1 MDTQEPAPEDQH
13 FISPLERIL
22 RPFAAFFSLSAS
34 SGILLVVCALAA
46 MLWANSPA
54 SASYTATWQ
63 LPFTI
68 GFGQD
73 HVLTKPIILWINDGL
88 MAVFFLLVG
97 LEIKRE
103 VTSGELATLKKAALP
118 CAAAL
123 GGMIVPALIYAGWNA
138 GQPSLRGWGIPM
150 ATDIAFSLGI
160 LALMGPRV
168 PLALKVF
175 LTALAI
181 ADDLG
186 AVLVIAI
193 FYTSGVSAW
202 LLISALLAWVLMWA
216 FGRLG
221 GRSAVAFTLLGVLLW
236 LCVLKS
242 GVHATVA
249 GVMMA
254 FALPGNKLPDEGD
267 PLTEVWEH
275 ALHPWV
281 AFIIMPIFA
290 LANAGVVLGHG
301 IAEAL
306 GSATSLGIVCGL
318 VLGKPIGI
326 LLFSW
331 LAVKSKAA
339 VLPEGVD
346 WVQLLGAGTLAGIGF
361 TMSLFIADLAFED
374 AAHLTAAKAGILA
387 ASILAAILGW
397 IVLSSALARRKMPP
411 SQEPE

>member
-1 MDTQEPAPEDQH
+1 MTTRDTPPPHERVN
-13 FISPLERIL
+13 SPLERIL
-22 RPFAAFFSLSAS
+22 RPFTAFFNLSAA

-46 MLWANSPA
+46 ILWANSTA
-54 SASYTATWQ
+54 GASYTATWQ

-73 HVLTKPIILWINDGL
+73 HLLTKPIILWINDGL

-103 VTSGELATLKKAALP
+103 VTGGELASLQKAALP

-123 GGMIVPALIYAGWNA
+123 GGMIVPALLYAGWNA
-138 GQPSLRGWGIPM
+138 GQPTLRGWGVPM
-150 ATDIAFSLGI
+150 ATDIAFSLGL

-193 FYTSGVSAW
+193 FYTSGVSVW
-202 LLISALLAWVLMWA
+202 LLISALMAWVLMWA

-221 GRSAVAFTLLGVLLW
+221 GRSAVVFTLLGLLLW

-254 FALPGNKLPDEGD
+254 FALPGKQLPDEGD

-281 AFIIMPIFA
+281 AFIIMPVFA
-290 LANAGVVLGHG
+290 LANAGVVLGQG

-331 LAVKSKAA
+331 VAVKSKVA
-339 VLPEGVD
+339 VLPEGVN
-346 WVQLLGAGTLAGIGF
+346 WTQVLGAGTLAGIGF

-387 ASILAAILGW
+387 ASTLAAIFGW
-397 IVLSSALARRKMPP
+397 IILSSALPRRAAPP
-411 SQEPE
+411 SPEP